1 MRRIQLQPLFIATLL
16 GFLEVSFAHTGHPKV
31 AIASAH
37 PLATQAGFETINIGG
52 NVFDA
57 AVAVSATLAVVE
69 PSGSGLGG
77 GGYWLLH
84 RAEDHK
90 ETMIDGREKAPLAAH
105 KNMFLDK
112 NGKVIPHLS
121 LDGALAAAI
130 PGLPAGL
137 VHLSEHYGKL
147 PLAESLAPAIRHAR
161 FGFAI
166 TERHRRMLSHQLEL
180 LKNDKQAREILL
192 TKGDL
197 PKPFSILRQPDLA
210 NTLKQIADNGRN
222 GFYDGNIA
230 EKLVNGVRKAGGIW
244 RLQDLKAYQIVERKP
259 LKGNYQG
266 ITITSAPP
274 SSSGGVV
281 LLEALNILSGFNLHN
296 VSEITRKHLII
307 EALRRA
313 YHDRAL
319 YLGDPDFINL
329 PVQYLLSS
337 AHADYLRN
345 SINPFKATPSSELF
359 GNAPELQQGAQT
371 THFSVMDEEGN
382 RVAATLSIN
391 TPFGSGVIAAGTGV
405 VLNNE
410 MDDFVSQANALN
422 GYGLTG
428 GAANAISPGKRML
441 SSMSP
446 TFLETSQRIGV
457 LGTPGGSKIIS
468 MVLLGILD
476 FVKGNNPGS
485 WVKVP
490 RFHHQYLPDTIDYE
504 VNALSPYEL
513 KTLKIMGHEL
523 KPSRRNYGDMQA
535 VLLNK
540 VNRQLSAASD
550 PRGEGNA
557 KINH

>member
-1 MRRIQLQPLFIATLL
+1 MRRLQLQTLVIVTLL
-16 GFLEVSFAHTGHPKV
+16 SFLEVTYAHTGHPIV

-37 PLATQAGFETINIGG
+37 PLATQAGFEIINKGG
-52 NVFDA
+52 NIFDA
-57 AVAVSATLAVVE
+57 AVALSATLAVVE
-69 PSGSGLGG
+69 PAGSGLGG

-105 KNMFLDK
+105 KNMYLDK

-121 LDGALAAAI
+121 LDGALASAI

-147 PLAESLAPAIRHAR
+147 PLAECLAPAIRHAR

-166 TERHRRMLSHQLEL
+166 TERHRRMLSHRLAV
-180 LKNDKQAREILL
+180 LKKDKQASAILL
-192 TKGDL
+192 TKGDV

-210 NTLKQIADNGRN
+210 NTLQQIADFGRD
-222 GFYDGNIA
+222 GFYGGHIA

-244 RLQDLKAYQIVERKP
+244 QSQDLKAYQIVERNP
-259 LKGNYQG
+259 LKGSYQG
-266 ITITSAPP
+266 IAITSAPP

-281 LLEALNILSGFNLHN
+281 LLEALNILSSFDLQN
-296 VSEITRKHLII
+296 VSEVTRKHLIV

-319 YLGDPDFINL
+319 YLGDPDFINI

-337 AHADYLRN
+337 AHTEYLRK
-345 SINPFKATPSSELF
+345 SINSHKATPSNELF
-359 GNAPELQQGAQT
+359 GNTPELRQGVQT
-371 THFSVMDEEGN
+371 THFSIMDEKGN
-382 RVAATLSIN
+382 RIAATLSIN
-391 TPFGSGVIAAGTGV
+391 MPFGSGIIAAGTGV
-405 VLNNE
+405 ILNNE

-428 GAANAISPGKRML
+428 GYANSIAPGKRML
-441 SSMSP
+441 SSMTP
-446 TFLETSQRIGV
+446 TFLESPDRIGA

-476 FVKGNNPGS
+476 FAKGNNPAS

-490 RFHHQYLPDTIDYE
+490 RFHHQYLPDTLEHE
-504 VNALSPYEL
+504 VSALSSDEL
-513 KTLKIMGHEL
+513 KNLTLMGHQL
-523 KPSRRNYGDMQA
+523 KPSRRSYGDMQA
-535 VLLNK
+535 VQLNK
-540 VNRQLSAASD
+540 TNRQLSAASD
-550 PRGEGNA
+550 PRGEGSA
-557 KINH
+557 KTSH

>member
-1 MRRIQLQPLFIATLL
+1 
-16 GFLEVSFAHTGHPKV
+16 
-31 AIASAH
+31 
-37 PLATQAGFETINIGG
+37 
-52 NVFDA
+52 
-57 AVAVSATLAVVE
+57 LAVVE
-69 PSGSGLGG
+69 PAGSGLGG

-90 ETMIDGREKAPLAAH
+90 ETIIDGREKAPLAAH

-137 VHLSEHYGKL
+137 VYLSEHFGKL

-161 FGFAI
+161 SGFAI
-166 TERHRRMLSHQLEL
+166 TERHRRMLSYRLKL
-180 LKNDKQAREILL
+180 LKKDKQASEILL
-192 TKGDL
+192 TKGDV

-210 NTLKQIADNGRN
+210 DTLKQLADTGKD
-222 GFYDGNIA
+222 GFYDGDIA
-230 EKLVNGVRKAGGIW
+230 EKLVNSVRKAGGIW
-244 RLQDLKAYQIVERKP
+244 QLQDLKAYQIVERKP

-266 ITITSAPP
+266 ITITSTPP

-281 LLEALNILSGFNLHN
+281 LLEALNILSGFNLQS
-296 VSEITRKHLII
+296 VSEISRKHLIA

-345 SINPFKATPSSELF
+345 TINPNKATPSNELF
-359 GNAPELQQGAQT
+359 GNTPELHQGTQT
-371 THFSVMDEEGN
+371 THFSIMDEDGN
-382 RVAATLSIN
+382 RVAATLSVN
-391 TPFGSGVIAAGTGV
+391 MPFGSGVIAAGTGV
-405 VLNNE
+405 VLNDE

-446 TFLETSQRIGV
+446 TFLETPERIGV

-468 MVLLGILD
+468 TVLLGILD
-476 FVKGNNPGS
+476 FAKGNNPTS

-490 RFHHQYLPDTIDYE
+490 RFHHQYLPDTIEYE
-504 VNALSPYEL
+504 ASALTPCEL
-513 KTLKIMGHEL
+513 KTLTLMGHVL
-523 KPSRRNYGDMQA
+523 KPSRRNYGDLQA
-535 VLLNK
+535 VQLNK
-540 VNRQLSAASD
+540 INRQLSAASD

-557 KINH
+557 KISH